1 MQQDNTRSYQK
12 HDHGDDAWNH
22 TGESVPV
29 KSLAAAS
36 VLTLGFSAVELGAG
50 VMGNSLALIG
60 DAGHMATDSASL
72 LFALLAAAFSRKG
85 ADSDHS
91 FGHGRIEVLA
101 AFVNSLAMVVL
112 VGWLFA
118 EAVGRISSPQPVS
131 GGTVMTVAM
140 IGLVINGAV
149 AWVLARGEKTLNTRA
164 AFMHVLG
171 DLLGSLAAISAGALV
186 YFGGESFAIADPI
199 LSFAVCLL
207 LVHSLWGVMKESVQ
221 VLIEAVR
228 SRERASA
235 HEGGQ
240 RLEQDACRRARDDC
254 PPVRHRT
261 CDAAARVLQRCVR
274 TVRPILRDGSGG
286 LRLVFGNAGVFS
298 CAVLRS
304 EHFDAFNAEPDKKDA
319 HALQAGGINVREV
332 LSILLKLLP
341 GLLPFLVLVR
351 LARFA
356 LGKILE
362 FEQIGGLAL
371 IPGAQDEV
379 GKLADDGYLLLGPG
393 FVLAGEVGDRAQDRL
408 ENAFLKV

>member
-118 EAVGRISSPQPVS
+118 EAVGRISSPQQVS

-207 LVHSLWGVMKESVQ
+207 LARSLWFVMKESVQ
-221 VLIEAVR
+221 VLIEAVPSGIR
-228 SRERASA
+228 YTDVGDALLA
-235 HEGGQ
+235 LEG
-240 RLEQDACRRARDDC
+240 
-254 PPVRHRT
+254 
-261 CDAAARVLQRCVR
+261 
-274 TVRPILRDGSGG
+274 
-286 LRLVFGNAGVFS
+286 
-298 CAVLRS
+298 
-304 EHFDAFNAEPDKKDA
+304 
-319 HALQAGGINVREV
+319 VREV
-332 LSILLKLLP
+332 HDLHVWTIAP
-341 GLLPFLVLVR
+341 GHGAVSAHLHMKAGSDWNR
-351 LARFA
+351 TLAEGREMIARRFGIGHVT
-356 LGKILE
+356 LQPE
-362 FEQIGGLAL
+362 FCSDACGQCARSCETA
-371 IPGAQDEV
+371 V
-379 GKLADDGYLLLGPG
+379 AD
-393 FVLAGEVGDRAQDRL
+393 
-408 ENAFLKV
+408 